1 MQQRKFIVNLAIL
14 IILNLLIKP
23 FWILG
28 IEPTVQ
34 FQVGNANYG
43 EYFTLFNFS
52 FLLNILLDFGIT
64 NFNNKNIAQNNHLL
78 TKHFSSLLT
87 LKLLLGV
94 LYLIVTLLLALV
106 IGYDF
111 RYLKLLF
118 ILALNQFFISFILYL
133 RSNLLGL
140 HLFKTDS
147 LISVLDRV
155 IMIII
160 CLALLL
166 NWFGIGIDIMNF
178 VYAQTLAYGL
188 TALIAFLVVLK
199 ETHTF
204 KLKWNWAFNLMILK
218 KSFPFAILVL
228 LMTFYNRLDAVMIER
243 ILPHKSLYL
252 SALIDKIRASK
263 LLYSHSGI
271 KEIIQSA
278 ELSMINTGATQA
290 GIYAKAFRLLDA
302 ANMIAYLF
310 AIQLLPVFSRMLE
323 YKESIEQLVKL
334 AFTLLITPAI
344 IVSIGC
350 AFYAQELCSIINQ
363 GVTDSAHVF
372 SILMFCFTAISMT
385 YIFGTLLTANGNLKQ
400 LNTMAICGIVINVGL
415 NLLLIPYYKALGS
428 AVSSLITQF
437 ITAIAQ
443 VLIAKKIFNFKVNK
457 RLLVALVF
465 FIFGVVS
472 INYLTLHLT
481 KQWMFNFAIM
491 VIASGLWAFV
501 TGMINL
507 KSVLRFIKYK

>member
-1 MQQRKFIVNLAIL
+1 MQQRKFIINLAIL

-28 IEPTVQ
+28 IEPIVQ
-34 FQVGNANYG
+34 YHVGNANYG

-94 LYLIVTLLLALV
+94 LYLVVTMIFAML

-111 RYLKLLF
+111 RYMKLLF

-160 CLALLL
+160 CLGLLL
-166 NWFGIGIDIMNF
+166 NWIGVGIDIMNF
-178 VYAQTLAYGL
+178 VYAQTIAYAL
-188 TALIAFLVVLK
+188 TALIAFWVVLK

-204 KLKWNWAFNLMILK
+204 KLKWNRAFNFMILK

-243 ILPHKSLYL
+243 ILPHKSLYV
-252 SALIDKIRASK
+252 SALLDKIKASK
-263 LLYSHSGI
+263 ILIENQNIRDII
-271 KEIIQSA
+271 KSVEHG
-278 ELSMINTGATQA
+278 MINTGATQA

-310 AIQLLPVFSRMLE
+310 AIQLLPIFSRMIE
-323 YKESIEQLVKL
+323 YKESVEQLVKL

-350 AFYAQELCSIINQ
+350 AFYAKELCAIINQ
-363 GVTDSAHVF
+363 GVTDSAEVF
-372 SILMFCFTAISMT
+372 SILMFCFTAISTT

-400 LNTMAICGIVINVGL
+400 LNTMAICGIAVNIIL
-415 NLLLIPYYKALGS
+415 NLILIPQYRALGS
-428 AVSSLITQF
+428 AVSSLATQF
-437 ITAIAQ
+437 ITALAQ
-443 VLIAKKIFNFKVNK
+443 VLIAAKIFRFKINK
-457 RLLVALVF
+457 RLLIAMVF
-465 FIFGVVS
+465 FIFGVAC

-481 KQWMFNFAIM
+481 RQWMFNFIIM
-491 VIASGLWAFV
+491 VVASGLWAFV
-501 TGMINL
+501 TGMINI